1 MTHPDK
7 KITQVVILAAGKGT
21 RMKSD
26 IPKVLHEIAGKP
38 MILHLLETLQG
49 MDFKKT
55 VIVVGY
61 GKQEVIKTVED
72 WLVNY
77 PTMNVEFCEQ
87 LEQNGTGD
95 AVLSAKEYLKDDN
108 GYLLVLLG
116 DVPFIKRSTIEK
128 ASEKIISDEA
138 LSLVMS
144 TTLTNPTGYG
154 RIYRNG
160 NGYIKRIIEEK
171 DASVEEKK
179 ISEINTGV
187 FIYDNVSLWHYIDH
201 ISTNNAQQEYY
212 LTDLIDIYNQNN
224 KTVSSYLSE
233 DSNQFRGINSPE
245 QLLEVEK
252 SL

>member
-7 KITQVVILAAGKGT
+7 KINQIVILAAGKGT

-38 MILHLLETLQG
+38 MILHLLETLP
-49 MDFKKT
+49 DLKAKKI

-61 GKQEVIKTVED
+61 GKEKVIKVVED

-77 PTMNVEFCEQ
+77 PSMKIEFSVQAEQ
-87 LEQNGTGD
+87 RGTGD
-95 AVLSAKEYLKDDN
+95 AVLSAKEKLKDDN

-116 DVPFIKRSTIEK
+116 DVPFIKKSTIKK
-128 ASEKIISDEA
+128 ASEKINADQS

-144 TTLTNPTGYG
+144 TKLSDPTGYG

-160 NGYIKRIIEEK
+160 NGLIQRIIEEK
-171 DASVEEKK
+171 DATAEQKK
-179 ISEINTGV
+179 ICEINTGV
-187 FIYDNVSLWHYIDH
+187 FIYENSSLWRYIDM
-201 ISTNNAQQEYY
+201 IQTNNAQQEYY
-212 LTDLIDIYNQNN
+212 LTDLIDIYNQDNQP
-224 KTVSSYLSE
+224 VSSYLSE
-233 DSNQFRGINSPE
+233 DSNQFCGINSPE

-252 SL
+252 AL